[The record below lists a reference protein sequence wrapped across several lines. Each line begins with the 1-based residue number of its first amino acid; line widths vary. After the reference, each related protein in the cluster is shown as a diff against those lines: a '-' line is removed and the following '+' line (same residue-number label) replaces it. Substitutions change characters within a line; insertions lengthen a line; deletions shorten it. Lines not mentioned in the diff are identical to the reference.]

1 MAEREQ
7 VLLEHAFVLHQR
19 PYRDSS
25 QLLECVTATH
35 GRVGLVAKGS
45 RRAGSRQR
53 ALLQPF
59 VPLRVSWVRRGELGR
74 LTNVEVAAQGDALA
88 ERGPAL
94 AGQGPALAGHG
105 PALVGRRPA
114 LAGHG
119 LLGGFYMNE
128 LLLRLTA
135 RGDPNPEVFSCYSR
149 RLALLTETERL
160 ARELR
165 FFELE
170 LLRALGYGLELDGD
184 AETGE
189 PLRAECC
196 YVYELERGLS
206 RAAGLDDDADVYSG
220 RDLQSLRDGVLDDDG
235 SLRTAQRLLGRAL
248 KAHLG
253 ERPLKSRLVL
263 QDIVSRG
270 L

>member
-7 VLLEHAFVLHQR
+7 VLLEHGFVLHQR
-19 PYRDSS
+19 PFRDSS
-25 QLLECVTATH
+25 QLLECMTAAH
-35 GRVGLVAKGS
+35 GRMGLVARGS
-45 RRAGSRQR
+45 RRARTGQR

-59 VPLRVSWVRRGELGR
+59 APLRLSWVRRGDLGR
-74 LTNVEVAAQGDALA
+74 LTHVEAEGLSHAL
-88 ERGPAL
+88 EGQRLL
-94 AGQGPALAGHG
+94 AG
-105 PALVGRRPA
+105 
-114 LAGHG
+114 
-119 LLGGFYMNE
+119 FYANE

-135 RGDPNPEVFSCYSR
+135 RGDPNPDVFSCYSR
-149 RLALLTETERL
+149 CLAQL
-160 ARELR
+160 AGAQGVARTLRE
-165 FFELE
+165 FELE

-184 AETGE
+184 SATGE
-189 PLRAECC
+189 PLRSDSS
-196 YVYELERGLS
+196 YVYELEQGFR
-206 RAAGLDDDADVYSG
+206 RAQPEDSDEDHYPG
-220 RDLQSLRDGVLDDDG
+220 RDLLALRDLKLDDEA

>member
-7 VLLEHAFVLHQR
+7 VLLERGFVLHQR

-25 QLLECVTATH
+25 QLLECITAAH
-35 GRVGLVAKGS
+35 GRMGLVARGS
-45 RRAGSRQR
+45 RRAATRQR

-59 VPLRVSWVRRGELGR
+59 VPLKVSWVRRGDLGR
-74 LTNVEVAAQGDALA
+74 LTQVEAD
-88 ERGPAL
+88 GPSYSLEGHRLL
-94 AGQGPALAGHG
+94 AG
-105 PALVGRRPA
+105 
-114 LAGHG
+114 
-119 LLGGFYMNE
+119 FYCNE

-135 RGDPNPEVFSCYSR
+135 RGDPNSEVFSCYSR
-149 RLALLTETERL
+149 CLVELGESSSVARALRV
-160 ARELR
+160 
-165 FFELE
+165 FELK

-184 AETGE
+184 AATGE
-189 PLRAECC
+189 PLRADMS
-196 YVYELERGLS
+196 YVYELEQGFR
-206 RAAGLDDDADVYSG
+206 RAERADSDEDLYPG
-220 RDLQSLRDGVLDDDG
+220 RDLLALRDLKLEDDA

>member
-1 MAEREQ
+1 MTEREQ
-7 VLLEHAFVLHQR
+7 VLLEHALVLHQR

-25 QLLECVTATH
+25 QLLECMTAGH
-35 GRVGLVAKGS
+35 GRMGLVARGS
-45 RRAGSRQR
+45 RRAGKGQR

-59 VPLRVSWVRRGELGR
+59 APLKLSWVRRGDLGR
-74 LTNVEVAAQGDALA
+74 LTHVEADGPSHAL
-88 ERGPAL
+88 EGQRLL
-94 AGQGPALAGHG
+94 AG
-105 PALVGRRPA
+105 
-114 LAGHG
+114 
-119 LLGGFYMNE
+119 FYVNE

-135 RGDPNPEVFSCYSR
+135 RGDPNPDAFSCYSR
-149 RLALLTETERL
+149 CLAQLGGAQSV
-160 ARELR
+160 ARTLR
-165 FFELE
+165 EFELE

-184 AETGE
+184 SATGE
-189 PLRAECC
+189 PLRADSS
-196 YVYELERGLS
+196 YVYELELGLR
-206 RAAGLDDDADVYSG
+206 RAERTDSDEDQYPGRDLLALRDLKLDDDA
-220 RDLQSLRDGVLDDDG
+220 

>member
-1 MAEREQ
+1 MTEREQ

-25 QLLECVTATH
+25 QLLECMTAGH
-35 GRVGLVAKGS
+35 GRMGLVARGS
-45 RRAGSRQR
+45 RRAGKGQR

-59 VPLRVSWVRRGELGR
+59 APLKLSWVRRGDLGR
-74 LTNVEVAAQGDALA
+74 LTHVEAD
-88 ERGPAL
+88 GPSHGLEGHRLL
-94 AGQGPALAGHG
+94 AG
-105 PALVGRRPA
+105 
-114 LAGHG
+114 
-119 LLGGFYMNE
+119 FYVNE

-135 RGDPNPEVFSCYSR
+135 RGDPNPAAFSCYSR
-149 RLALLTETERL
+149 CLAQLGGAQSV
-160 ARELR
+160 ARTLR
-165 FFELE
+165 EFELE

-184 AETGE
+184 SATGE
-189 PLRAECC
+189 PLRADSS
-196 YVYELERGLS
+196 YVYELEQGFR
-206 RAAGLDDDADVYSG
+206 RAERTDSDEDQYPGRDLLALRDLKLDDDA
-220 RDLQSLRDGVLDDDG
+220 

-253 ERPLKSRLVL
+253 ERPLNSRLVL

>member
-25 QLLECVTATH
+25 QLLECMTATH
-35 GRVGLVAKGS
+35 GRVGLVARGS

-74 LTNVEVAAQGDALA
+74 LIGVESI
-88 ERGPAL
+88 
-94 AGQGPALAGHG
+94 GQTY
-105 PALVGRRPA
+105 A

-135 RGDPNPEVFSCYSR
+135 RGDPNAEAFSCYSR
-149 RLALLTETERL
+149 RLALLTQPKRL

-170 LLRALGYGLELDGD
+170 LLHALGYGLELDGD

-189 PLRAECC
+189 PLKAECS
-196 YVYELERGLS
+196 YVYELERGLR
-206 RAAGLDDDADVYSG
+206 RADDVDAVADADVYSG
-220 RDLQSLRDGVLDDDG
+220 RDLVSLRDRVLDDDG
-235 SLRTAQRLLGRAL
+235 SLRAAQRLLGKAL

-253 ERPLKSRLVL
+253 ERPIRSRLVL

>member
-7 VLLEHAFVLHQR
+7 VLLERGFVLHQR

-25 QLLECVTATH
+25 QLLECMSAGH
-35 GRVGLVAKGS
+35 GRMGLVARGS
-45 RRAGSRQR
+45 RRAGKGQR

-59 VPLRVSWVRRGELGR
+59 APLKLSWVRRGDLGR
-74 LTNVEVAAQGDALA
+74 LTHVEADGPSHAL
-88 ERGPAL
+88 EGQPLL
-94 AGQGPALAGHG
+94 AG
-105 PALVGRRPA
+105 
-114 LAGHG
+114 
-119 LLGGFYMNE
+119 FYVNE

-135 RGDPNPEVFSCYSR
+135 RGDPNPDAFSCYSR
-149 RLALLTETERL
+149 CLAQLGGAQSV
-160 ARELR
+160 ARTLR
-165 FFELE
+165 EFELE
-170 LLRALGYGLELDGD
+170 LLRALGYGLELGSDS
-184 AETGE
+184 ATGE
-189 PLRAECC
+189 PLRADSS
-196 YVYELERGLS
+196 YVYELELGFRPAERTDS
-206 RAAGLDDDADVYSG
+206 DEDKYPG
-220 RDLQSLRDGVLDDDG
+220 RDLLALRDLKLDDEA

>member
-7 VLLEHAFVLHQR
+7 VLLEPAFVLHQR

-25 QLLECVTATH
+25 QLLECMTAAH
-35 GRVGLVAKGS
+35 GRMGLVARGS
-45 RRAGSRQR
+45 RRAGKGQR

-59 VPLRVSWVRRGELGR
+59 APLKLSWVRRGELGR
-74 LTNVEVAAQGDALA
+74 LTHVEAD
-88 ERGPAL
+88 GPSHAIEGQRLL
-94 AGQGPALAGHG
+94 AG
-105 PALVGRRPA
+105 
-114 LAGHG
+114 
-119 LLGGFYMNE
+119 FYANE

-135 RGDPNPEVFSCYSR
+135 RGDPNPDAFSCYSR
-149 RLALLTETERL
+149 CLAQLGGAQSV
-160 ARELR
+160 ARSLR
-165 FFELE
+165 EFELE
-170 LLRALGYGLELDGD
+170 LLSALGYGLELDSD
-184 AETGE
+184 SVTGE
-189 PLRAECC
+189 PLRADSS
-196 YVYELERGLS
+196 YVYELELGFR
-206 RAAGLDDDADVYSG
+206 RAERTDSDEDQYPGRDLLALRDLELDDDA
-220 RDLQSLRDGVLDDDG
+220 

>member
-7 VLLEHAFVLHQR
+7 VLLEHGFVLHQR

-25 QLLECVTATH
+25 QLLECMTAAH
-35 GRVGLVAKGS
+35 GRMGLVARGS
-45 RRAGSRQR
+45 RRAKTGQR

-59 VPLRVSWVRRGELGR
+59 APLKLSWVRRGELGR
-74 LTNVEVAAQGDALA
+74 LTHVEAAGASHGLEGQRL
-88 ERGPAL
+88 L
-94 AGQGPALAGHG
+94 AG
-105 PALVGRRPA
+105 
-114 LAGHG
+114 
-119 LLGGFYMNE
+119 FYANE

-135 RGDPNPEVFSCYSR
+135 RGDPNPDAYSCYSR
-149 RLALLTETERL
+149 CLAQL
-160 ARELR
+160 AGAQGVARTLRE
-165 FFELE
+165 FELE

-184 AETGE
+184 SATGE
-189 PLRAECC
+189 PLRSDSV
-196 YVYELERGLS
+196 YVYELERGFR
-206 RAAGLDDDADVYSG
+206 RAEPGDSDEDRYPG
-220 RDLQSLRDGVLDDDG
+220 RDLLALRDLELDDEA